1 MVKHDPTSS
10 HKKISRPVF
19 EQLDYFDKLFQE
31 PMQKVS
37 LCLGQDD
44 YVLGLLW
51 QDHQVCSNLT
61 QNTVPKLANNN
72 AAKTSRISRNKTS
85 IGFAIVMIMCN

>member
-44 YVLGLLW
+44 
-51 QDHQVCSNLT
+51 
-61 QNTVPKLANNN
+61 
-72 AAKTSRISRNKTS
+72 
-85 IGFAIVMIMCN
+85 